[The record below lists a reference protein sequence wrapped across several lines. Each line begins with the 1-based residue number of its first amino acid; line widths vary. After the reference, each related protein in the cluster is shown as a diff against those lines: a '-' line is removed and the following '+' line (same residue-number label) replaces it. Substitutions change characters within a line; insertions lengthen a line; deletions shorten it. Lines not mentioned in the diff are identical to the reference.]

1 MREIAKKGRYRI
13 RYRLMILGK
22 PTPVTLTAALVKES
36 DGEKIIIGVT
46 VDDE

>member
-1 MREIAKKGRYRI
+1 
-13 RYRLMILGK
+13 
-22 PTPVTLTAALVKES
+22 VTLTAALVKES